1 MPKDK
6 SKVVQRE
13 EKPYEKKSSVRP
25 LEDFELLKNQFEN
38 LAMSDSEKEVE
49 DGNKSNKGDTS
60 STKKRKM
67 QIRKRIM

>member
-25 LEDFELLKNQFEN
+25 LEDFELLKNQFEI

-49 DGNKSNKGDTS
+49 DE
-60 STKKRKM
+60 
-67 QIRKRIM
+67 IFA